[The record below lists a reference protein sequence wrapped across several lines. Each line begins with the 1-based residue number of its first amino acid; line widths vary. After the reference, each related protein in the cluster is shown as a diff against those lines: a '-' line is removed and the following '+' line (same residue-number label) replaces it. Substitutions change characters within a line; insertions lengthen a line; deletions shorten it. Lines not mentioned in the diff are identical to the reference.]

1 MDHFS
6 ISDIENLSGIKSHT
20 LRIWEQRY
28 SLLRPKRRDS
38 KHRYY
43 DNEDLRHILQ
53 IAHLNRNGFKIS
65 KIANMTTDELRTL
78 ALDKGIQ
85 DVLYENFIEQL
96 LAACKEFDEE
106 RFNKV
111 FHTIFLHIGF
121 EKVVTQIFYPLLERI
136 GIYWMTENT
145 RPVQEHFTS
154 HMIIKKLLVA
164 LQALDAPAGG
174 PVTIIFNPSGEHHE
188 IPVLFIQYL
197 LKKNGKR
204 CRFFGAD
211 VQLAAIEEYIK
222 LHQVNRLHSHII
234 TNFSNHTMDEL
245 AEQMLTRFPKQEIV
259 ISGPQSKNV
268 SIKNKRLTLLNS
280 MNELIGF
287 CNTSEVI

>member
-1 MDHFS
+1 LNHFS
-6 ISDIENLSGIKSHT
+6 ISDIENLSGIKAHT

-28 SLLRPKRRDS
+28 SLLSPKRRES

-43 DNEDLRHILQ
+43 DNEDLRQILQ
-53 IAHLNRNGFKIS
+53 IAHLHRNGFKIS
-65 KIANMTTDELRTL
+65 KIAGMSREELRL
-78 ALDKGIQ
+78 QAFDKGTQ
-85 DVLYENFIEQL
+85 EALYENFIQQL
-96 LAACKEFDEE
+96 LIAGKELDEE
-106 RFNKV
+106 HFNKV

-121 EKVVTQIFYPLLERI
+121 EKVVTHIFYPALERI

-154 HMIIKKLLVA
+154 HLIIKKLLVA
-164 LQALDAPAGG
+164 LQSLDIPKTG

-197 LKKNGKR
+197 LKKSGKR

-211 VQLAAIEEYIK
+211 VQLSAIEEYIK
-222 LHQVNRLHSHII
+222 LRPVNRLHSHII
-234 TNFSNHTMDEL
+234 TNFSNYSMDEL
-245 AEQMLTRFPKQEIV
+245 AQQMLNRFPKQEIV

-268 SIKNKRLTLLNS
+268 TIKNKRLTLLSS

-287 CNTSEVI
+287 CNETEVI